1 VFRATTPGTPAG
13 RPLNLEP
20 VTSRQYTDLTVQNDV
35 TYHYAVRARLGPGGA
50 QSGSS
55 AVVSATPEDST
66 PPAQPRGLVA
76 VLAGSTVRLA
86 WQAVPDPDVAG
97 YVVYRSMTAGRGH
110 ARLVTAPQ
118 GATTYVDMDVQP
130 GQTYFYVVT
139 AVDRAKRANES
150 VPSQEVSATL
160 P

>member
-1 VFRATTPGTPAG
+1 VVAT
-13 RPLNLEP
+13 
-20 VTSRQYTDLTVQNDV
+20 
-35 TYHYAVRARLGPGGA
+35 
-50 QSGSS
+50 
-55 AVVSATPEDST
+55 ATPEDAT

-76 VLAGSTVRLA
+76 VLAGATVRLA

-97 YVVYRSMTAGRGH
+97 YIIYRSTTAGRGH
-110 ARLVTAPQ
+110 VRLTGTPQ
-118 GATTYVDMDVQP
+118 ASTTYVDADVQP

-150 VPSQEVSATL
+150 VPSPEVSATL

>member
-1 VFRATTPGTPAG
+1 M
-13 RPLNLEP
+13 
-20 VTSRQYTDLTVQNDV
+20 
-35 TYHYAVRARLGPGGA
+35 TYHYAVRARLEPGGP
-50 QSGSS
+50 QSGPS
-55 AVVSATPEDST
+55 AVATATPEDAT

-86 WQAVPDPDVAG
+86 WQAVPDADLAG
-97 YVVYRSMTAGRGH
+97 YLVYRSTTGGRGH
-110 ARLVTAPQ
+110 ARLTAAPQ
-118 GATTYVDMDVQP
+118 GGTTYVDADVRP

>member
-1 VFRATTPGTPAG
+1 
-13 RPLNLEP
+13 
-20 VTSRQYTDLTVQNDV
+20 
-35 TYHYAVRARLGPGGA
+35 
-50 QSGSS
+50 
-55 AVVSATPEDST
+55 
-66 PPAQPRGLVA
+66 VA

-86 WQAVPDPDVAG
+86 WQAVPDPDVLG
-97 YVVYRSMTAGRGH
+97 YVVYRSTTAGRGH

-118 GATTYVDMDVQP
+118 GATTYVDTDVRP